1 MKLLFT
7 RGLLFVCRLYLCR
20 AVIGDRCSD
29 RLKENFRF
37 LYMKR
42 VAGYTKLPAF
52 IPIFP
57 QRFKKNVYLCNTF
70 FTHRRDEIGGKRFY
84 FITEYIKYC
93 LSESKF
99 SDLNHREMMR
109 QIFHANGLYQHIR
122 KGCVIYK

>member
-1 MKLLFT
+1 M
-7 RGLLFVCRLYLCR
+7 
-20 AVIGDRCSD
+20 IGDRCSDRLPPTYHRFESTMNRAFWKYGD

-42 VAGYTKLPAF
+42 VAGYTKLSAF

-93 LSESKF
+93 LSESKI
-99 SDLNHREMMR
+99 SDLN
-109 QIFHANGLYQHIR
+109 
-122 KGCVIYK
+122 